1 MIPYFMTNASLSTA
15 ILSGACMAGTSLLT
29 TLLLLFLTFALHGE
43 QRLFTLSLLLL
54 LPCAGITIVLPL
66 LSQSATAPFLQ
77 GFLLSPH
84 LLFPLSIPLRTLQ
97 RSWVATAQELGAKKM
112 ATLRLF
118 WWPLLQKPLF
128 FSLSLSIIFSIVQ

>member
-1 MIPYFMTNASLSTA
+1 MIPYFMTGAPLPTT
-15 ILSGACMAGTSLLT
+15 ILSGVLMAGTGLLV

-54 LPCAGITIVLPL
+54 LPCAGVAIVLPL
-66 LSQSATAPFLQ
+66 LSHSATTPFLQ
-77 GFLLSPH
+77 GFLLSPL

-97 RSWVATAQELGAKKM
+97 RSWIATAQELGAGKM

-118 WWPLLQKPLF
+118 WWPLLQKPL
-128 FSLSLSIIFSIVQ
+128 SLLLVLSIIFSIVQ